1 MSTWILLRGLTR
13 ETRHWDTFAAQLET
27 ALAAQRDAG
36 QAAEPVRVVCLELPG
51 NGAAH
56 RLRSPVQV
64 RHMMEYVRGQA
75 LDQGLVAPYRVLA
88 MSLGGMVATAWA
100 QCHTH
105 EVERL
110 VLVNTSMRPW
120 CRVTQRLRPAAWP
133 VLLRLALAWRAPRS
147 VERIVHALTCARTDT
162 LDADLAAWLAWRA
175 NAPVRAANACRQ
187 LWAAARYR
195 VAQHAPACPTLL
207 LSSAADRLVDPHC
220 STRIARHWGA
230 PHVRHPWAGHDLPH
244 DDAGW
249 LIATLL
255 QWLTAQG

>member
-1 MSTWILLRGLTR
+1 M
-13 ETRHWDTFAAQLET
+13 A
-27 ALAAQRDAG
+27 
-36 QAAEPVRVVCLELPG
+36 
-51 NGAAH
+51 
-56 RLRSPVQV
+56 
-64 RHMMEYVRGQA
+64 YVRAQA
-75 LDQGLVAPYRVLA
+75 REQGLLPPYRVLA

-100 QCHTH
+100 QCHAH

-120 CRVTQRLRPAAWP
+120 CGMTQRLRPAAWP
-133 VLLRLALAWRAPRS
+133 ALLRLALAWRKPRS

-175 NAPVRAANACRQ
+175 HAPVSTVNAGRQ

-195 VAQHAPACPTLL
+195 AAPYAPACPTLL

-220 STRIARHWGA
+220 SARIARQWGA
-230 PHVRHPWAGHDLPH
+230 AHIRHPWAGHDLPH
-244 DDAGW
+244 DDARW

-255 QWLTAQG
+255 PWLTAQD